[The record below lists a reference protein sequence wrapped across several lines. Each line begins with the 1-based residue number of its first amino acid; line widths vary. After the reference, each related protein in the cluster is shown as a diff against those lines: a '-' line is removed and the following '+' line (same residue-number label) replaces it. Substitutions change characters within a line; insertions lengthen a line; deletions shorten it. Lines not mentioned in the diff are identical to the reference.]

1 MFISIHIPKTA
12 GTSLGYVLDH
22 GLSRRVLWDY
32 SDDYSTA
39 NAIQPDLAANIP
51 FVRSWFR
58 AIHGHFFYTKW
69 ADTFPD
75 ARVITCLRHPVERII
90 SQYKHDLADAL
101 AGASSW
107 LLDPMARGEVDV
119 VDYVRMSPAIGR
131 AQAAHLSGRDIEDY
145 DFVFLTEDLQRGLAA
160 FCRRFDFRRGDPF
173 GNQVPFINSAEVREQ
188 QQPAASTSFRRLA
201 GVTDEQ
207 RRKLFDLIP
216 EEVELY
222 RRGTEQYARTVA
234 TVLV

>member
-1 MFISIHIPKTA
+1 MLISIHIPKTA

-22 GLSRRVLWDY
+22 GLQRRVLWDY

-39 NAIQPDLAANIP
+39 NAVQPELAANLD

-69 ADTFPD
+69 AETFPD
-75 ARVITCLRHPVERII
+75 ARVITCLRHPVDRII

-101 AGASSW
+101 AGGSSW

-119 VDYVRMSPAIGR
+119 VDYVRMSPDIGR
-131 AQAAHLSGRDIEDY
+131 AQVAHLTGRDIEDY

-173 GNQVPFINSAEVREQ
+173 GNQVPFINSAEVREEQ
-188 QQPAASTSFRRLA
+188 HSAAIQRFQRLTT
-201 GVTDEQ
+201 VTDHPK
-207 RRKLFDLIP
+207 RTLFDLIP

-222 RRGTEQYARTVA
+222 RRGTEQYHKTVA
-234 TVLV
+234 ALLA